1 MTTTRR
7 CKAPTRSVARRR
19 AKPRKSQLAKRTHKR
34 RKSRNIVMRG
44 GADDVSLYGDGS
56 IDQPT
61 KCIIIK
67 KKKVGFRDDLYLFFV
82 KDITL
87 EEITKFV
94 RDAMGL
100 DDSVSFT
107 PEFVLRTASDPTHK
121 LNDLFIKLSGAMSYS
136 NISSGYLQREKTSAD
151 KAVDTSTNHKIT
163 SQSSPKITNWKD
175 VLKKL
180 GFIEYFFR
188 YIKLTNSTA
197 EEGYSSITFD
207 KKDIQQR
214 QQSSRETQCRM
225 KITDVIGINRSKNIR
240 EMKKKIGKWP
250 EFIQKMALAKKSVIG
265 INGKPITKEENSKA
279 IQKHLDEFQPDY
291 DSNVRELRKSIGNI
305 QEYDPDYK
313 ALSDECKSLF
323 ESEYSEYN
331 TIDEIVSKVYGSES
345 LAVDDDTP

>member
-1 MTTTRR
+1 
-7 CKAPTRSVARRR
+7 
-19 AKPRKSQLAKRTHKR
+19 
-34 RKSRNIVMRG
+34 MRG

-87 EEITKFV
+87 KDITKFV

-151 KAVDTSTNHKIT
+151 KAVDTSTNHNIT

-175 VLKKL
+175 VLLKL

-188 YIKLTNSTA
+188 YSKLTNSTA

-207 KKDIQQR
+207 KTDKQR
-214 QQSSRETQCRM
+214 KEQSSRETQCGM
-225 KITDVIGINRSKNIR
+225 QITRAIGIHRSKNIR
-240 EMKKKIGKWP
+240 EAKKKIGNWP
-250 EFIQKMALAKKSVIG
+250 KFIQQMASENKSVIG
-265 INGKPITKEENSKA
+265 IDGKPITKEENSEA
-279 IQKHLDEFQPDY
+279 IKKHLDTFKTAREEYSAYEY
-291 DSNVRELRKSIGNI
+291 DSNVLELRKILGNF
-305 QEYDPDYK
+305 QEYDPNYK

-323 ESEYSEYN
+323 KSEYPEHK
-331 TIDEIVSKVYGSES
+331 TIDEIVSQFYSSSSET
-345 LAVDDDTP
+345 A